1 MKLINSDD
9 IKYQMLYKEN
19 FLSGTG
25 VEAPAVW
32 KSDIDAMPAV
42 DAVPV
47 VRCKDCKFYWQN
59 MKDNFDEPIP
69 ACLASPKVDAFC
81 SEGER
86 IENANNRGW
95 ILTYL
100 QQRSKPNH
108 NLSAADDD
116 DIHQHYSYGDKQK
129 D

>member
-1 MKLINSDD
+1 MKLVNTDD

-47 VRCKDCKFYWQN
+47 VRCRNCAKRGKN
-59 MKDNFDEPIP
+59 EKGIP
-69 ACLASPKVDAFC
+69 GGCPFGMTDDTC
-81 SEGER
+81 DP
-86 IENANNRGW
+86 NA
-95 ILTYL
+95 YC
-100 QQRSKPNH
+100 
-108 NLSAADDD
+108 
-116 DIHQHYSYGDKQK
+116 SYGVLSMKMEERQDGEYT